1 MENKRVRIVDIAEEL
16 GVSTATV
23 SNVIHGKTK
32 KISAETVQRV
42 QQLLEE
48 RQYIPSMAGILL
60 AQNDSRII
68 GVVINN
74 HEKYEGHVLEDPFV
88 ASSLN
93 HLSVEIE
100 KAGYFMMIKTTT
112 DLADIVKFAS
122 MWNLEGMIIIGFC
135 ENEYDKLR
143 KFMRVPFGVYDG
155 YFENEGRVCNLIIDN
170 YHGGMQVGKYFKEL
184 GHQKA
189 LYLSDNEICVD
200 LERYQGFC
208 AGFGVQNTDSWLIPM
223 QKNDRHQFYEEHLA
237 EVEKY
242 TAVFAA
248 SDFYAIDFMRFLQGK
263 AAKRREKQ
271 PLEYPSAGSTF
282 KRPEGYFAAK
292 LIQDAG
298 LRGFQVGGAQV
309 SEKHCGFVINKEN
322 ATAQDVCELMK
333 KVQEQVQEKFG
344 VTLEPEV
351 IRLGDF
357 D

>member
-1 MENKRVRIVDIAEEL
+1 MENTRVRIVDIAEEL
-16 GVSTATV
+16 GLSTATV

-32 KISAETVQRV
+32 KISDETVKRV

-100 KAGYFMMIKTTT
+100 QSGYFMMVKTTT
-112 DLADIVKFAS
+112 DLKDIVKFAS

-135 ENEYDKLR
+135 EDEYDKLR
-143 KFMRVPFGVYDG
+143 EFMRVPFVVYDG
-155 YFENEGRVCNLIIDN
+155 YFQNRGRVCNLTIDN
-170 YHGGMQVGKYFKEL
+170 KDGGRQVGKYYKEL

-189 LYLSDNEICVD
+189 LYLSDNDICVD

-208 AGFGVQNTDSWLIPM
+208 EEFGKENTDFWLIPM
-223 QKNDRHQFYEEHLA
+223 QKQERNRFYEEHFSDIA
-237 EVEKY
+237 NY

-248 SDFYAIDFMRFLQGK
+248 SDYYAIDFMQFVM
-263 AAKRREKQ
+263 AKGIRVPEDI
-271 PLEYPSAGSTF
+271 SIAGF
-282 KRPEGYFAAK
+282 DDNP
-292 LIQDAG
+292 I
-298 LRGFQVGGAQV
+298 
-309 SEKHCGFVINKEN
+309 C
-322 ATAQDVCELMK
+322 
-333 KVQEQVQEKFG
+333 EQVVPSLTSVRQDGRERAREALSTLQALKQGEK
-344 VTLEPEV
+344 VELQKELSVSLVMRNSTARCTK
-351 IRLGDF
+351 I
-357 D
+357 

>member
-112 DLADIVKFAS
+112 DLSDIVKFAS

-143 KFMRVPFGVYDG
+143 KFMRVPFVVYDG

-189 LYLSDNEICVD
+189 LYFSDNEICVD

-263 AAKRREKQ
+263 GIRVPEDISIAGFDDNPICEQ
-271 PLEYPSAGSTF
+271 VVPSLTSV
-282 KRPEGYFAAK
+282 R
-292 LIQDAG
+292 QDAG
-298 LRGFQVGGAQV
+298 ERAKTALSMLSSLKKGEQIEHQKELAV
-309 SEKHCGFVINKEN
+309 SLVMRSS
-322 ATAQDVCELMK
+322 TAECTK
-333 KVQEQVQEKFG
+333 K
-344 VTLEPEV
+344 
-351 IRLGDF
+351 
-357 D
+357 

>member
-143 KFMRVPFGVYDG
+143 KFMRVPFVVYDG
-155 YFENEGRVCNLIIDN
+155 YFENEGRVCNLTIDN

-189 LYLSDNEICVD
+189 LYLSDNEVCVD

-208 AGFGVQNTDSWLIPM
+208 AGFGVQKTDSWLIPM

-263 AAKRREKQ
+263 GIRVPEDISIAGFDDNPICEQ
-271 PLEYPSAGSTF
+271 VVPSLTSV
-282 KRPEGYFAAK
+282 R
-292 LIQDAG
+292 QDAG
-298 LRGFQVGGAQV
+298 ERAKTALSMLSSLKKGEQIEHQKELAV
-309 SEKHCGFVINKEN
+309 SLVMRSS
-322 ATAQDVCELMK
+322 TAECTK
-333 KVQEQVQEKFG
+333 K
-344 VTLEPEV
+344 
-351 IRLGDF
+351 
-357 D
+357 